1 MLRCHTLRSIYNWCL
16 RDCGIYILAL
26 VETQSG
32 WQDERIS
39 GGHTGG
45 RQSADLGPGPLPVV
59 SVTPES
65 ADTTSHTVKYSPN
78 CSHEDIHLSVRLLIR
93 PLCPVPVHSPRRSRL
108 LRDLTMTS
116 SSSLNFVPPT
126 NDTFLAFSS
135 VDLRSILQL
144 TILHFLLPRNDVYDF
159 PCPPVIST
167 TFIFL
172 LRITL
177 QLLLSS
183 PRT

>member
-1 MLRCHTLRSIYNWCL
+1 MSAGLWQIDTGSG
-16 RDCGIYILAL
+16 RDSVWLTRWEDKWWSHRRPT
-26 VETQSG
+26 V
-32 WQDERIS
+32 
-39 GGHTGG
+39 GG
-45 RQSADLGPGPLPVV
+45 SGPGPLPVV

-135 VDLRSILQL
+135 VDFSSILQL

-159 PCPPVIST
+159 SCPPIIST

-183 PRT
+183 PRTKLPNISTLYPLQW